1 MYPDN
6 LSCNVADR
14 KLPSPIQMTG
24 AHDNHLPD
32 DPQLDHPLLDDGAKI
47 AAARLPL
54 LFCVFFLIACGLGY
68 PILNRFD
75 PRQTPGLS
83 DVKTYAALVTGATIE
98 DAEDMRFR
106 RFRVLVPWIAR
117 PFYRL
122 AEGRSATWDPVM
134 FGLLVA
140 DSLFVAGTAVLI
152 VVLGRRV
159 LGSSAVGL
167 VGALLYLVNFAVPN
181 LRLVGLVDAG
191 EGFFLL
197 ALLWSLSESKLWAL
211 PAIAVLGALTKE
223 SFIPFSIVFTA
234 AWWFSTFSTFSTRAE
249 RKPDRNRFHSPHVYV
264 PHVSSA
270 AWILGSWLLS
280 LAAIAG
286 LQWSI
291 TGSYISPLQFG
302 LALHRGGGSHF
313 SVSLHDRNLWYIFL
327 WLLPT
332 AIPNLK
338 RFPKSWLIPVG
349 AACALALLMDAYFGG
364 APTAG
369 SAWGR
374 ALFSIAGP
382 LLSLSSASLLL
393 RISSWCDCAARP
405 LLQ

>member
-1 MYPDN
+1 
-6 LSCNVADR
+6 
-14 KLPSPIQMTG
+14 MTSVQ
-24 AHDNHLPD
+24 DYRT
-32 DPQLDHPLLDDGAKI
+32 KI
-47 AAARLPL
+47 ATARIAL
-54 LFCVFFLIACGLGY
+54 LFCIFFLIAGGLGY

-83 DVKTYAALVTGATIE
+83 DVKAYAAMVTGTAGL

-106 RFRVLVPWIAR
+106 RFRVLVPWLAK

-122 AEGRSATWDPVM
+122 AQGRFATWDPVM

-152 VVLGRRV
+152 VILGNRQ

-197 ALLWSLSESKLWAL
+197 ALLWSLSEFGLWAL
-211 PAIAVLGALTKE
+211 PLIAVLGALTKE
-223 SFIPFSIVFTA
+223 SFIPFSMVLTS
-234 AWWFSTFSTFSTRAE
+234 AWWFSTRSDRDIDRNADHRNDDQRNE
-249 RKPDRNRFHSPHVYV
+249 DRNRARKA
-264 PHVSSA
+264 A
-270 AWILGSWLLS
+270 AWILTSWVLS
-280 LAAIAG
+280 LATMIG
-286 LQWSI
+286 LQWAI
-291 TGSYISPLQFG
+291 TGRFASPLQFG
-302 LALHRGGGSHF
+302 LALHRGDDYLGHF
-313 SVSLHDRNLWYIFL
+313 ASSLHDRNLWYICL

-338 RFPKSWLIPVG
+338 RLPKAWLIPVG
-349 AACALALLMDAYFGG
+349 ATCAMAFVLDAYFGG
-364 APTAG
+364 APGTV
-369 SAWGR
+369 GR

-382 LLSLSSASLLL
+382 VLSLSSALLLL
-393 RISSWCDCAARP
+393 RISG
-405 LLQ
+405 